1 MMRMKDGRLVRQVKG
16 IPMGD
21 ALSPAM
27 TIGTCAWMEREWMAT
42 LDDATKARFRAR
54 RYMDDL
60 LLLYKA
66 DDTWDHE
73 RFCNDIQTGCYMPPL
88 KLEDSKDGTFLE
100 NTFKIE
106 GGSLRFRLKNVNE
119 GGKRNVWRYHD
130 YDSYVAYGQK
140 PHALVCRARP
150 SRESF
155 QGMSWR
161 PMGANGEPRGGV
173 ASAALAR
180 KGVRHLM

>member
-1 MMRMKDGRLVRQVKG
+1 
-16 IPMGD
+16 
-21 ALSPAM
+21 
-27 TIGTCAWMEREWMAT
+27 MAT
-42 LDDATKARFRAR
+42 LDDATKARFEAR

-73 RFCNDIQTGCYMPPL
+73 RFCEDIQTRCYMPPL

-100 NTFKIE
+100 NTFRIE

-140 PHALVCRARP
+140 RATLIATLKKVATMAGDYSEMYESAMDKTMEFAQRGYP
-150 SRESF
+150 PGMRRYACQRVGRETGHRIWF
-155 QGMSWR
+155 
-161 PMGANGEPRGGV
+161 GV
-173 ASAALAR
+173 AQEQLC
-180 KGVRHLM
+180 M